1 MEIAA
6 ASDAQVVAVLEVE
19 VAVVPDRVVLEV
31 QAVAVL
37 GRSGM

>member
-1 MEIAA
+1 M
-6 ASDAQVVAVLEVE
+6 ASEAKVAAVLEVE

-37 GRSGM
+37 GRSGV